1 MSVAVPYRLTKTNI
15 KGRVL
20 SHVVQLQTEILM
32 GTQRGVP
39 YCPITKTNIDGKE
52 GWTESR
58 NFLSPTGE
66 IPPCFSAE
74 GSLFIQQQTKYTFS
88 DKNIDS
94 SNVCCCPNVPHC
106 LNTNSNGKEGWT

>member
-58 NFLSPTGE
+58 NFLSLTGE
-66 IPPCFSAE
+66 TFP
-74 GSLFIQQQTKYTFS
+74 LFLCRGVIIYPTT
-88 DKNIDS
+88 DKVHIF
-94 SNVCCCPNVPHC
+94 
-106 LNTNSNGKEGWT
+106 G